1 MKFVQTTAAVR
12 MLPLVLLGLFAGCE
26 RPEVPSSSAAS
37 PASLQAIPVPDPS
50 KYSSLRDLKK
60 WQNPQLIVR
69 PDGIGLVDLA
79 NHEIHILQPDQVPAQ
94 LAALPPSAWPYGRV
108 VLVTEVETRNPADQ
122 VKADLRKNRGLLV
135 GTLKT
140 MDVQIFLP

>member
-1 MKFVQTTAAVR
+1 MRFVQSTAAGR
-12 MLPLVLLGLFAGCE
+12 ILTLVLLGLFAGCD
-26 RPEVPSSSAAS
+26 RPDIRSGPAAS
-37 PASLQAIPVPDPS
+37 PAALQSIPAPDSS
-50 KYSSLRDLKK
+50 KYSSLRNLKN

-69 PDGIGLVDLA
+69 PDGIGLVDVA
-79 NHEIHILQPDQVPAQ
+79 NHEIHILQPDQV
-94 LAALPPSAWPYGRV
+94 LARLASLPPSAWPYGRV
-108 VLVTEVETRNPADQ
+108 VLVTEVETMNPADH